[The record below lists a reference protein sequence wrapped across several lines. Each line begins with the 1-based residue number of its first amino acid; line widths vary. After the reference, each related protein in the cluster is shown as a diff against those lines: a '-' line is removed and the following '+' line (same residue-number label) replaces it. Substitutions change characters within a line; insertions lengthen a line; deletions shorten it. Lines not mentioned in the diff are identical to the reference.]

1 MSKINA
7 LVAGATGYIGIQ
19 LVKLLTK
26 HKRVKIKYLCGDTS
40 VGKKISSYDKYFNK
54 YKLPNIVKF
63 NKELLKSV
71 DVVFT
76 ALPNGEA
83 QKISKNLNNK
93 NILIDLA
100 ADFRLKSASDYLKWY
115 KIKHNAPKLIKK
127 VFILYLS

>member
-63 NKELLKSV
+63 NKELLKNV

-83 QKISKNLNNK
+83 QKISKNLQNK
-93 NILIDLA
+93 NILID
-100 ADFRLKSASDYLKWY
+100 
-115 KIKHNAPKLIKK
+115 
-127 VFILYLS
+127 

>member
-54 YKLPNIVKF
+54 YKLPNIC
-63 NKELLKSV
+63 LLYTSPSPRDKRQSRM
-71 DVVFT
+71 
-76 ALPNGEA
+76 P
-83 QKISKNLNNK
+83 S
-93 NILIDLA
+93 
-100 ADFRLKSASDYLKWY
+100 SA
-115 KIKHNAPKLIKK
+115 
-127 VFILYLS
+127 

>member
-40 VGKKISSYDKYFNK
+40 VGKKISFYDKYFNK

-76 ALPNGEA
+76 ALPNGCLLYT
-83 QKISKNLNNK
+83 SPSPR
-93 NILIDLA
+93 DS
-100 ADFRLKSASDYLKWY
+100 DTSRMPSSA
-115 KIKHNAPKLIKK
+115 
-127 VFILYLS
+127 

>member
-54 YKLPNIVKF
+54 
-63 NKELLKSV
+63 
-71 DVVFT
+71 
-76 ALPNGEA
+76 
-83 QKISKNLNNK
+83 
-93 NILIDLA
+93 
-100 ADFRLKSASDYLKWY
+100 
-115 KIKHNAPKLIKK
+115 
-127 VFILYLS
+127 